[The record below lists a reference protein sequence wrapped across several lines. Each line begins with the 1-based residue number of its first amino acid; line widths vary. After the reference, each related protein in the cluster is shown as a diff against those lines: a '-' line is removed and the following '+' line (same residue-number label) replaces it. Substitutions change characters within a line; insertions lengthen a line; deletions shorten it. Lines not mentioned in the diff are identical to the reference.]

1 GTDGKTRILY
11 AKTISKNEI
20 LSLLLQKNSPP
31 SPQEVLVNVK
41 FVIGI
46 CLKNIHSTIWY
57 NVDIKSF

>member
-1 GTDGKTRILY
+1 M
-11 AKTISKNEI
+11 
-20 LSLLLQKNSPP
+20 LLQKNSPP